1 MTSEDAIVLSE
12 MRGPESRQALA
23 MVPSGGSTSP
33 RQQSLYTEEGQG
45 DEGPWEPVGTGLRQ
59 QGGNTHPTATGPE
72 FLLRVKESL
81 ETRNHP
87 RHNGVTM

>member
-1 MTSEDAIVLSE
+1 MTSEDAIALSK
-12 MRGPESRQALA
+12 MCGPESRQALA

-59 QGGNTHPTATGPE
+59 QGGNTHPDRYRS
-72 FLLRVKESL
+72 RVSASREGKFG
-81 ETRNHP
+81 N
-87 RHNGVTM
+87 